1 MASTHP
7 ARAVLE
13 AGAAGRFPPADGRV
27 EAMRPDERGTWAIVE
42 FTGHAFVLSDRPPG
56 DALFD
61 GVDAFGG
68 VTRPRF
74 VLALAGARTDIGSHD
89 AVLARRGGA
98 PVEPLAVTDE
108 YDDHSRVVYAR
119 QIRDRVRVLGDDRGL
134 VTIGAGLVGRTELSV
149 EVVDGSAGGGAG
161 RSLILAGL
169 ATVPPHQFVFAQV
182 APGNAA

>member
-13 AGAAGRFPPADGRV
+13 ASAEGRFPPADGRV

-74 VLALAGARTDIGSHD
+74 VLALAGARTDIGSH
-89 AVLARRGGA
+89 
-98 PVEPLAVTDE
+98 
-108 YDDHSRVVYAR
+108 
-119 QIRDRVRVLGDDRGL
+119 
-134 VTIGAGLVGRTELSV
+134 
-149 EVVDGSAGGGAG
+149 GGAG

-169 ATVPPHQFVFAQV
+169 ATVPPDQFVFAQV

>member
-13 AGAAGRFPPADGRV
+13 ASAAGRFPPADGRV

-68 VTRPRF
+68 
-74 VLALAGARTDIGSHD
+74 
-89 AVLARRGGA
+89 GA

-119 QIRDRVRVLGDDRGL
+119 QMRDRVRVLGDDRGL
-134 VTIGAGLVGRTELSV
+134 VPIGAGLVGRTELSV